1 MKKKQIFAYSFLVI
15 SMLFISPLFAIDNIW
30 LDRDIIRNPMFKQP
44 MFYISACNYDRALT
58 ELQKI
63 VDQYPGTEYAVNA
76 QLLKTEVY
84 YILNENQKIIQEYQ
98 SMLQNYP
105 NTKYWLIAQEAI
117 LYDRYQG
124 ETFETWLPI
133 EDKLITDVGGESIYK
148 IIQGKSI
155 NYDISQVMPQYRS
168 VLAEF
173 YTGIAA
179 VFADDR
185 EQYDSAIKLWLFIR
199 ENFPNFTR
207 YPVEDSLTGCVLKSK
222 NINDYS
228 QYQKDTTPPQIT
240 IDSPHHGNRVHGL
253 KPRIQVALQDG
264 DIMAAQ
270 VNLSKLIFTMDGQ
283 DVTDKMKVH
292 SAVNTS
298 AQPRVTF
305 EKIKIV
311 YKPESPL
318 AVGSH
323 TVYVKAEDYGGRSSE
338 KTWTFTIVKPS
349 LYRDGDD
356 EDN

>member
-1 MKKKQIFAYSFLVI
+1 VKKKQIFAYSFLVI

-30 LDRDIIRNPMFKQP
+30 LDRDIIRNPMFKPP

-105 NTKYWLIAQEAI
+105 NTKYWLVAQEAI

-185 EQYDSAIKLWLFIR
+185 EQYDSAIKLCVWLTIM
-199 ENFPNFTR
+199 
-207 YPVEDSLTGCVLKSK
+207 S
-222 NINDYS
+222 NIF
-228 QYQKDTTPPQIT
+228 
-240 IDSPHHGNRVHGL
+240 
-253 KPRIQVALQDG
+253 QV
-264 DIMAAQ
+264 
-270 VNLSKLIFTMDGQ
+270 
-283 DVTDKMKVH
+283 
-292 SAVNTS
+292 
-298 AQPRVTF
+298 
-305 EKIKIV
+305 
-311 YKPESPL
+311 
-318 AVGSH
+318 
-323 TVYVKAEDYGGRSSE
+323 
-338 KTWTFTIVKPS
+338 IVK
-349 LYRDGDD
+349 
-356 EDN
+356 